1 MLRRYNFYVI
11 PRGCSDFFYAFCF
24 WYCFTPLSGYF
35 SPFPHVTG
43 PLSVIREYLGLSGGP
58 DRFTRDFSGP
68 VLLGILFKGGA
79 QHYGYGAHTLYGR
92 PFKTVHLCQHI
103 TPHCPGRDST
113 KSPTTP
119 TMQRPPAITHGTV

>member
-35 SPFPHVTG
+35 SPFPHGTG

-68 VLLGILFKGGA
+68 VLLGILSRRCTALRLRGS
-79 QHYGYGAHTLYGR
+79 HPLR
-92 PFKTVHLCQHI
+92 PAFQDRSPIPAL
-103 TPHCPGRDST
+103 TPHQSGRT
-113 KSPTTP
+113 GTESPTTP
-119 TMQRPPAITHGTV
+119 TMQRDRKS